1 MIYRGYKILYDYHTH
16 TVFSHGKGSIEDN
29 VLSARKLGL
38 EALAISDHS
47 VGHRAHGVKRSS
59 LKKMRAEIDR
69 LSQKYEDIC
78 LYLSMEA
85 NFTKNGSKVDITEE
99 ELEVIDFLIV
109 GFHYSARNC
118 NAVRNFIYKNKK
130 EATSSSLKKLMRQN
144 TDMVVEA
151 IETNDIKII
160 THPVYGAPVH
170 MVEVFKA
177 CERRGTLLEIN
188 CKHDELSVEDIK
200 LAMKYDVDFVI
211 SSDAHDVSKVGMLQ
225 RGIDRAIEARL
236 DMNRVVNL
244 KAAQIE

>member
-16 TVFSHGKGSIEDN
+16 TIFSHGKGSIEDN

-38 EALAISDHS
+38 KAVAISDHS
-47 VGHRAHGVKRSS
+47 VGHRAHGVKKSS
-59 LKKMRAEIDR
+59 LKKMRSEIDR
-69 LSQKYEDIC
+69 LNEVYEDID

-170 MVEVFKA
+170 MVEVCKA

-200 LAMKYDVDFVI
+200 SAMKYDVDFVI
-211 SSDAHDVSKVGMLQ
+211 SSDAHDTSKVGMLQ
-225 RGIDRAIEARL
+225 RGIDRAIEAGL